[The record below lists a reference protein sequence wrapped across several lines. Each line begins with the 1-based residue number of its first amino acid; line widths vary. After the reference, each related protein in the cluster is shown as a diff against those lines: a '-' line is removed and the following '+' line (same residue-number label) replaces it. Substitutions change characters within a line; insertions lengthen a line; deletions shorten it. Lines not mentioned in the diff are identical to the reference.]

1 MPGTRTLGSVGKL
14 RRRPESEQFFRLT
27 KTATQAMFVL
37 SAIQPDAG
45 RRKKG
50 RSKPD
55 RVFRRSLVAII
66 SLAAFLAA
74 PSVFAKE
81 GKPVTTLKGE
91 IKGDS
96 VDLTLSLDTSNATNG
111 TLILVQGDITYKNAS
126 FPDHATL
133 LTKKGLHTIDL
144 RQEAI
149 SSDTDTHTV
158 KFTFSPKS
166 RLDEEGWR
174 STRFTIP
181 AGISELSVVCDCG
194 VHNVDVPEARS
205 IKRISEKHEEDE
217 VIAAFDSAREI
228 MIRWKAE
235 DTGLDYLAMVFN
247 LIGGLSIFLLGM
259 KNMSEGMQAIA
270 GSRLRRMIGVATNN
284 RLLACG
290 TGAMVTSII
299 QSSSVTTVM
308 LVGFV
313 NAGLMTLLQA
323 IGVIL
328 GADIGTTI
336 TGWIVSL
343 NVAKYGLPVLGI
355 AGFFFLFTKN
365 ERLRYLAMTFMGV
378 GMVFFGLQLMKH
390 GLEPLRHSENFIAWF
405 SRFEPTSY
413 FGVLKCVLAGA
424 VVTAVVQSSSATVA
438 ITMTL
443 AATGVIRFD
452 TAVALVLGENI
463 GTTITAFL
471 ASIGAST
478 NAKRVA
484 YVHILI
490 KTLGVCIMV
499 VFFFR
504 YMQLLRTLLPDD
516 TEIKKQIAFSHTLF
530 NIFLVCFFLPLRN
543 PLAALLMWLVPGKP
557 HKETPQ
563 LTFLNVRLLDTPAF
577 GIQQSSEE
585 IVRMSDGVHKMME
598 WLKSAIAHDS
608 EDTERDKHI
617 FHREEVLDIMQKEI
631 VEFLGHVLSGNVPQ
645 ETMLEAR
652 SQLRIADEYESISD
666 YITAILKLRLKWKNL
681 DMAMSKEERRRLL
694 ELHALVHEYLT
705 MITQAVKE
713 NNSGILSK
721 ATTQGTAI
729 THLMKEHRETHIAQI
744 EGKHVS
750 PLNSLLFVDMLTS
763 YRRIKDHALNIAET
777 VAGEK

>member
-1 MPGTRTLGSVGKL
+1 MSPFGLLGTVFMGSPSRT
-14 RRRPESEQFFRLT
+14 R
-27 KTATQAMFVL
+27 
-37 SAIQPDAG
+37 
-45 RRKKG
+45 
-50 RSKPD
+50 
-55 RVFRRSLVAII
+55 
-66 SLAAFLAA
+66 
-74 PSVFAKE
+74 
-81 GKPVTTLKGE
+81 
-91 IKGDS
+91 
-96 VDLTLSLDTSNATNG
+96 
-111 TLILVQGDITYKNAS
+111 
-126 FPDHATL
+126 
-133 LTKKGLHTIDL
+133 
-144 RQEAI
+144 
-149 SSDTDTHTV
+149 
-158 KFTFSPKS
+158 
-166 RLDEEGWR
+166 
-174 STRFTIP
+174 TRFTVP
-181 AGISELSVVCDCG
+181 AGISELSLICDCG
-194 VHNVDVPEARS
+194 VHDVDVPEAQS
-205 IKRISEKHEEDE
+205 IERISEKHEEDE
-217 VIAAFDSAREI
+217 VIATFDSAQEI
-228 MIRWKAE
+228 MIRWKAK
-235 DTGLDYLAMVFN
+235 DTGLDYLTMAFN
-247 LIGGLSIFLLGM
+247 LIGGLAIFLLGM

-290 TGAMVTSII
+290 TGAVVTSII

-443 AATGVIRFD
+443 AATGVIRLD

-499 VFFFR
+499 VFFFK
-504 YMQLLRTLLPDD
+504 YMQLLHTLLPDD
-516 TEIKKQIAFSHTLF
+516 MGIKKQIAFSHSLF

-543 PLAALLMWLVPGKP
+543 PLAALLMWLVPAKP
-557 HKETPQ
+557 HKETPH
-563 LTFLNVRLLDTPAF
+563 LTFLDVRLLDTPAF
-577 GIQQSSEE
+577 GIQQSADE

-598 WLKSAIAHDS
+598 WLKSAIAHDD

-631 VEFLGHVLSGNVPQ
+631 VEFLGCVLSGNVPQ
-645 ETMLEAR
+645 ETMMEAR
-652 SQLRIADEYESISD
+652 NQLRIADEYESISD

-681 DMAMSKEERRRLL
+681 DMAMSEEEQRRLL
-694 ELHALVHEYLT
+694 ELHSLVDEYLT
-705 MITQAVKE
+705 MVTQAVKE
-713 NNSGILSK
+713 NNAGILSK

-729 THLMKEHRETHIAQI
+729 TRLMKELRETHIAQI